1 MAISGEETDAVYR
14 AGTKREVVGVFADQD
29 HFQRAI
35 DDLQANG
42 VNRANISTVANA
54 KTLERELGHGYINVR
69 DIEDDSEIPRAISI
83 SKRSL
88 GIAEGVMIG
97 GAIYVP
103 TVIVAANLVAKGV
116 SYGMLIGAVAAV
128 GAVGGLV
135 GWLFARRLDRGYR
148 RTIGDQLE
156 HGGIV
161 LWVSVHAPE
170 QEARVVEVLARS
182 GAHDLHVHDLP
193 IMVKP
198 MPGWRGP
205 SHSLS
210 FMRFLGM

>member
-1 MAISGEETDAVYR
+1 MANSVGETSAAYR
-14 AGTKREVVGVFADQD
+14 AGTKREVVCVYADQD

-42 VNRANISTVANA
+42 INRANISTVASA
-54 KTLERELGHGYINVR
+54 KTLQRELGHGYIDVR

-103 TVIVAANLVAKGV
+103 TLIVAANLAARGV
-116 SYGMLIGAVAAV
+116 TDGTLIGGVAAV
-128 GAVGGLV
+128 GAIGGLV
-135 GWLFARRLDRGYR
+135 GWMFARRLDRGYKR
-148 RTIGDQLE
+148 SIGNQLD

-182 GAHDLHVHDLP
+182 GARDLHVHDLP
-193 IMVKP
+193 VMVKP